1 MIIYQ
6 TSLSKETNPTVLT
19 EDYLIVLANFSQQK
33 YSMIYVRFCFVFQC
47 LCFTT
52 ERFAEVSKNH
62 IQSMIFQ
69 ISINIILIILL
80 YQGYTL
86 ILQRQ
91 TIAHAR
97 KTDIDMTDYP
107 LKKTMLRQIAALLPV
122 MILALSVSACK
133 DGNFVTKKNPGADA
147 ALEDY
152 ESFLRSVSERKAL
165 SAMELAS
172 SVLEWKA
179 LDDSVSAVMLRDS
192 VHTDRA
198 AVDSAYFSLRDSI
211 MDRLASLAD
220 SRKRSFQDYLDFAL
234 AVSRP
239 RLDSLSSR
247 FVMSAHRFYASMDS
261 VPVFGLDNVSTIRRY
276 ENILDNAT
284 RYGFRDK
291 CDLFTFLRNEDRA
304 FRSFLGHLLTL
315 GDIPLAKVRDGSSAL
330 MKEMIGLCQGDKPAF
345 TTSEVVILLTMRSNR
360 RLLQNALQCVNDI
373 NSRKVKGGNQTA
385 AYLWML
391 LQPWISFDSFA
402 LSLMSDAQTGMLRTL
417 ASETPEC
424 IVRLGKPQF
433 PVNTDELPSLL
444 IKTMI
449 TNL

>member
-1 MIIYQ
+1 
-6 TSLSKETNPTVLT
+6 
-19 EDYLIVLANFSQQK
+19 
-33 YSMIYVRFCFVFQC
+33 
-47 LCFTT
+47 
-52 ERFAEVSKNH
+52 
-62 IQSMIFQ
+62 
-69 ISINIILIILL
+69 
-80 YQGYTL
+80 
-86 ILQRQ
+86 
-91 TIAHAR
+91 
-97 KTDIDMTDYP
+97 MTDYP
-107 LKKTMLRQIAALLPV
+107 SKKTMLRQIAALLPV
-122 MILALSVSACK
+122 LILALSVSACK

-147 ALEDY
+147 TLEDY
-152 ESFLRSVSERKAL
+152 ESFLRSVSKLKTL
-165 SAMELAS
+165 STQELVS

-198 AVDSAYFSLRDSI
+198 AIDSAYLALRDSI
-211 MDRLASLAD
+211 TDRLASLAD
-220 SRKRSFQDYLDFAL
+220 SRKRSFRDYLDFAL

-239 RLDSLSSR
+239 RLDTFSSR
-247 FVMSAHRFYASMDS
+247 FMMSAHRFYASLDS

-284 RYGFRDK
+284 RRGFRNK
-291 CDLFTFLRNEDRA
+291 RDLFTFLRNEDRA
-304 FRSFLGHLLTL
+304 FRSFLSHLPTL
-315 GDIPLAKVRDGSSAL
+315 GDIPLTKVRDSSSAL
-330 MKEMIGLCQGDKPAF
+330 MKEMIGMCQGDTPTF
-345 TTSEVVILLTMRSNR
+345 TTSEVVILMTMRNNR

-373 NSRKVKGGNQTA
+373 NSRKVKGGDQAA

-402 LSLMSDAQTGMLRTL
+402 FTLMSDAQTGILRTL
-417 ASETPEC
+417 ASETPKC